1 MENSGIVIQP
11 EHLLEV
17 MTRVGIRL
25 LRLTQQGL
33 HVPLIKKPQ
42 TQQRIGL
49 VPDKIIQS
57 RKLAIHYGL
66 PGLVVFRQRTQP
78 LMLCF
83 HLLAGLLQGAGR
95 IIKLLTDLFLGA
107 LQVRYRLAKASLL
120 LLQFG
125 FDERKIRFEVG
136 SVLVPIEID
145 NRPL

>member
-1 MENSGIVIQP
+1 
-11 EHLLEV
+11 
-17 MTRVGIRL
+17 
-25 LRLTQQGL
+25 
-33 HVPLIKKPQ
+33 
-42 TQQRIGL
+42 
-49 VPDKIIQS
+49 
-57 RKLAIHYGL
+57 
-66 PGLVVFRQRTQP
+66 
-78 LMLCF
+78 MLCF